1 MAAKDTQAVNE
12 EAAAWFARFQNAHAS
27 LQDECAFQDWVEADP
42 AHAVAYARVE
52 AAWERAERLVATGG
66 ADKPAPAPARHA
78 DTLTRRAA
86 AVALLTLG
94 VGGIGGGFGLW
105 ALTRHKT
112 YTTGIGERR
121 TVALADGSRVV
132 LNTSTIVAVAY
143 SSGRRDLKLLAGEA
157 LFEVAKDPA
166 RPFIVT
172 AGDAVVRAVGT
183 AFNIRLRDQVTEV
196 TVTEGV
202 VAVGDKTIK
211 ARAPSHN
218 APHIAAGNGA
228 LVAPWALAKVALDP
242 DALQIRTAWQQG
254 LIELRGDTLEQAVA
268 EFNRYSEA
276 KLVISDPRIAAIRVG
291 GAFGT
296 TESSKFVKALED
308 GFNVR
313 AVPSTDGN
321 TYLISA
327 S

>member
-12 EAAAWFARFQNAHAS
+12 EAAAWFARFQNSHAS
-27 LQDECAFQDWVEADP
+27 LQDERAFLDWVEADP

-52 AAWERAERLVATGG
+52 AAWERAERLVATGS
-66 ADKPAPAPARHA
+66 ADKAIPAPTRS
-78 DTLTRRAA
+78 DMLTRRAA
-86 AVALLTLG
+86 AAALITLG
-94 VGGIGGGFGLW
+94 VGGFGGGFGLW
-105 ALTRHKT
+105 ALTRSKT

-121 TVALADGSRVV
+121 TVVLADGSRVV
-132 LNTSTIVAVAY
+132 LNTSTVVAVAY
-143 SSGRRDLKLLAGEA
+143 SSARRDLRLLAGEA
-157 LFEVAKDPA
+157 LFEVAKNPA

-172 AGDAVVRAVGT
+172 AGNAVVRAVGT

-202 VAVGDKTIK
+202 VAVGGKTIK
-211 ARAPSHN
+211 ARAPSRN

-242 DALQIRTAWQQG
+242 DTLQIRTAWQQG

-313 AVPSTDGN
+313 AVPSADGN